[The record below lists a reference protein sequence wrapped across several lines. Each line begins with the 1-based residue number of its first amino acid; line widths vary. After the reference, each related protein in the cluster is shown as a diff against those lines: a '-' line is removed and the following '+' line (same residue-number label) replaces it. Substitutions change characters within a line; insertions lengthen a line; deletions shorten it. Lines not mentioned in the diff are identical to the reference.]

1 MRKLVFAIN
10 ITADGV
16 CDHRAAIASDE
27 LHTYYTSLL
36 RNSDVALFG
45 RVTFQLFESYWPAVA
60 KHASGTAV
68 ENEFARRIDA
78 IEKIVISKTL
88 KKISWNNTRIIS
100 EDIDAHLLEL
110 KQQPGKNIYMAGSPC
125 LATHLIKL
133 NLIDEYHFC
142 VQPLVAGNGKRL
154 FENDALTERIDL
166 KLTDAKRLSS
176 GVIINAYSVV

>member
-10 ITADGV
+10 ITADGI
-16 CDHRAAIASDE
+16 CDHRAAIAGDE
-27 LHTYYTSLL
+27 LHSYYANLL
-36 RNSDVALFG
+36 KNSDVALFG
-45 RVTFQLFESYWPAVA
+45 RLTFQLFESYWPAVA

-88 KKISWNNTRIIS
+88 KKTSWNNTRIIS
-100 EDIDAHLLEL
+100 DDVHEYLQEL

-142 VQPLVAGNGKRL
+142 VHPLVAGNGKRL
-154 FENDALTERIDL
+154 FENDSLTERVDL

-176 GVIINAYSVV
+176 GVITNAYTVI